1 MQTKDSQKIIKRF
14 FQTLDFLKEAKVI
27 RGKQTFTREHSINR
41 WNMNTLEKNLSSDIF
56 QAAWLTYLVKDYGI
70 SAHWLLTG
78 EGNMFINKDTKGAQ
92 TACI

>member
-27 RGKQTFTREHSINR
+27 RGKQTFTREHGINR

-56 QAAWLTYLVKDYGI
+56 QSAWLTYLVKDYGI

-78 EGNMFINKDTKGAQ
+78 EGNMFINKDTQSAQ

>member
-1 MQTKDSQKIIKRF
+1 MQTQDSQKIIKRF

-27 RGKQTFTREHSINR
+27 RGKQTFTREHGINR

-56 QAAWLTYLVKDYGI
+56 QSAWLTYLVKDYGI

-78 EGNMFINKDTKGAQ
+78 EGNMFINKDTKSAQ
-92 TACI
+92 TTCI

>member
-1 MQTKDSQKIIKRF
+1 MQTQDSQKIIKRF

-27 RGKQTFTREHSINR
+27 RGKQTFTREHGINR

-56 QAAWLTYLVKDYGI
+56 QSAWRTYLVKDYGI

-78 EGNMFINKDTKGAQ
+78 EGNMFINKDTKSAQ

>member
-1 MQTKDSQKIIKRF
+1 MQRKDGQKIIERF

-27 RGKQTFTREHSINR
+27 RGKQTFTREYGINR

-56 QAAWLTYLVKDYGI
+56 QSAWLTYLVKDYGI